1 MVADA
6 GSLRPLRHVGDSSV
20 SFVLGVELGMLVNAD
35 GLDTDALPATRGS
48 VIWST
53 ACFEDR
59 LILGNPPRPRSRR
72 PPRSPLAH
80 CRDGSR
86 WYQMLATIRPN
97 S

>member
-6 GSLRPLRHVGDSSV
+6 GSFRPLRRVWGSSV
-20 SFVLGVELGMLVNAD
+20 SFASGVELGMLVNAD

-48 VIWST
+48 VIWPT

-72 PPRSPLAH
+72 PLRSALAH
-80 CRDGSR
+80 YGG
-86 WYQMLATIRPN
+86 W
-97 S
+97 

>member
-6 GSLRPLRHVGDSSV
+6 GSFRPLRRVGGSSV
-20 SFVLGVELGMLVNAD
+20 SFALGVELGMLVNAD

-48 VIWST
+48 VIWPI

-72 PPRSPLAH
+72 PLRSAL
-80 CRDGSR
+80 RYSGDGGR